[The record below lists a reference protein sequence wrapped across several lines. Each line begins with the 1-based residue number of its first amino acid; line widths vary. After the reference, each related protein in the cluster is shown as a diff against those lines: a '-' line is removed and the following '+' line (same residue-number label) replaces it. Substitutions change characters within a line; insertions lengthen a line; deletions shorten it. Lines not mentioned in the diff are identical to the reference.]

1 MTATGA
7 LGLTRPSDIDVAIAG
22 GAGRALFAA
31 LGAGDEGALRAAY
44 RDHAGA
50 VRAFAR
56 RLVGGDGE
64 AEDLVHEVFVRLPRA
79 ARRFRG
85 EASLRTLLFAIAINH
100 ARQHVR
106 AASRRRAATER
117 LAREQRA
124 HAAATP
130 DPGERH
136 ALAEALTRALDVL
149 PLDQR
154 VAFVL
159 CEVEERPS
167 AEAAA
172 LVGTSDGTMRAR
184 LMLAKKK
191 LRALLAAAGYEAP
204 GARGADDA
212 RPKRAEGR

>member
-1 MTATGA
+1 MSRTGVIGVASVYDVPA
-7 LGLTRPSDIDVAIAG
+7 LAG
-22 GAGRALFAA
+22 AEGMLARALA
-31 LGAGDEGALRAAY
+31 AGDEGALRVAY
-44 RDHAGA
+44 RDHAPA

-56 RLVGGDGE
+56 RLVGDDDE
-64 AEDLVHEVFVRLPRA
+64 AEDLVHEVFVRLPGA

-85 EASLRTLLFAIAINH
+85 DASLRTLLVSMAINH

-106 AASRRRAATER
+106 AAIRRRAAMER
-117 LAREQRA
+117 LAREQRVVPA
-124 HAAATP
+124 PAV

-136 ALAEALTRALDVL
+136 ALAQALTRALDAL

-172 LVGTSDGTMRAR
+172 LVGTRDGTMRAR

-191 LRALLAAAGYEAP
+191 LRGLLAAAGYSSEGEGDAVAAAK
-204 GARGADDA
+204 ARA
-212 RPKRAEGR
+212 R